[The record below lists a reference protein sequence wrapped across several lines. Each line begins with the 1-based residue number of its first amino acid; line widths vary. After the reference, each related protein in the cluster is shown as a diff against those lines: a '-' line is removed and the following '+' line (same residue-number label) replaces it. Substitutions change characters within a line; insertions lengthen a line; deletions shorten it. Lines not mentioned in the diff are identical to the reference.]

1 MRERGDIF
9 RLLGECEASARSLLK
24 SLNNPP
30 EDWLAGLKAM
40 RSLPYTWNEK
50 VPYYYRAIRL
60 VEEVRRNIERQNS
73 PAAALAAFRLGQQ
86 VIILRDQKAYVD
98 RERKSVGGK
107 KRSLPRE
114 TVWKIQACYAVCY
127 QRHPKLRNHPYSLA
141 QKVTDKLGYD
151 RKTVLKY
158 VKELRKKHGIN

>member
-1 MRERGDIF
+1 MRSIG
-9 RLLGECEASARSLLK
+9 AKALK

-30 EDWLAGLKAM
+30 EDQLAGLKAM

-60 VEEVRRNIERQNS
+60 VEEVRRIER
-73 PAAALAAFRLGQQ
+73 PGTAAALAAFRLGQQ
-86 VIILRDQKAYVD
+86 VIILRDQKAYEAVMHAQSD

-107 KRSLPRE
+107 KRFLPRE

-158 VKELRKKHGIN
+158 VKNYVRSMG